1 MNFQERLKMCRK
13 QAGYSS
19 AKDFAKALGVPYPSY
34 MAYENKG
41 REPKYEILCKI
52 ADTLNVSID
61 YLIGHEPSEFNRL
74 CNILNTLGFQIEKLK
89 DNRIKIKSK
98 NGFPYA
104 EMEQEDFIKS
114 VQTIVDQ
121 IISLSNPLNSITLSN
136 KIINWLHDCWRKSRN
151 EGATAASAIHL
162 TPEEKET
169 LRKYEEML
177 KQHPNSQAYLEY
189 FGRPA
194 DEDTNNE
201 E

>member
-74 CNILNTLGFQIEKLK
+74 CSILTTLGFQIEKLK

-136 KIINWLHDCWRKSRN
+136 KIINTLNGSIRVSSEENK
-151 EGATAASAIHL
+151 GAEFSIIM
-162 TPEEKET
+162 P
-169 LRKYEEML
+169 
-177 KQHPNSQAYLEY
+177 
-189 FGRPA
+189 
-194 DEDTNNE
+194 DV
-201 E
+201 